1 MFKGMDLS
9 DVQVLSP
16 SRGHYHKN
24 YFSRENYFRPN
35 YRVNKGR
42 TFIDMEVIDYPEFGT
57 YFCPFENKDSDNRR
71 YFIKFS
77 DYSKDYPPPHHSVKL
92 SYELKNGNEIPI
104 NKSTYFLIYIFF
116 NEKKEWLRF
125 NIDLD
130 SIAQISLGENNMEE
144 NKNFSNGKKE
154 QTIYFYLKYS
164 PKIGHKSVNENDNGS
179 NENDYDNNSFD
190 DDGSKKSFK
199 NENSEEKNESFN
211 SSNNLD
217 SLKIKLNSPSDKEIE
232 SSKSISEFNVKI
244 NDNQNNNEKEKEEND
259 VNCDLNLQN
268 NLKSHEISK
277 RIRLFEKN
285 EKEENEKDYL
295 MNNIPYFEIEKC
307 KSDNC
312 ISQKLKLN
320 KEESQKE
327 KNMNNVI
334 DTDNNI
340 QNNKNQINGEKE
352 FYFNLFKTIL
362 QKYEYKNHNHH
373 ENGEDKKNNSEI
385 KENEKKD
392 KLFIPRNEIKHYDE
406 NGFARLD
413 SFLSKENEYLNFYLL
428 NLVMKIKVRFF
439 SIDDFSD
446 LFYDKLKLK
455 EKIVSN
461 TNFIIYEPDLPILNK
476 TQELL
481 VFYSETFYKNLVNLH
496 FSLQYSIFAFI
507 TTRKLNLFNNDFFNR
522 IMKAFS
528 KLTCEQQ
535 EIMSKALDQITTEA
549 QMNKDLRTL
558 IGARYIELK
567 EQNNLNS
574 PKAESNI
581 ISSNNSN
588 NNSSSKK
595 KNTDNGEVKDN
606 ISYMRSVEITPSI
619 IYYEVPKLERNN
631 QIIRKFKNYQEH
643 FIKISINDDDHNKIY
658 YASSRNFKLL
668 EIVQSLMMN
677 GIYIGTHKFNYL
689 TSSNSQAKQ
698 GSGWYFNLEHTKFEK
713 IDQVLEEMGDF
724 KNEHNKYKNASRRGQ
739 CASSTTPI
747 DFLEKENIIEIPDIK
762 SSNGKYIYTDGIG
775 TISFDL
781 ALKCV
786 DKVGNNKFSYCSAF
800 QIRLKGIKGVVAVDP
815 KLKDKDIICI
825 RPSMKKYES
834 ENNELG
840 IIKASGYS
848 TGYLNRQIIALL
860 SGLGVK
866 NSIFI
871 SMIKVSLKE
880 YQTILK
886 YIRNKNLDLCSYFR
900 ANKDVYNEVLSKC
913 FYFKALL
920 DYYLYKKPPRGL
932 INEPFIQKILLNCLS
947 LKIRELKSKGKIIDK
962 QSASLMGVI
971 DETGTLKHNEV
982 FVRIVK
988 PFSRKEEQ
996 DFILEGEVYVTKNPC
1011 LHPGDIKI
1019 LKAVNNEKVRS
1030 NLNHMINVVVF
1041 SSLEDENDKRPVQN
1055 QISGGDLDG
1064 DIYYVSWNKDIID
1077 GIVKRNVPPQEDPK
1091 YPSNNPINKCDDNNS
1106 GVMNGNNN
1114 NIILENTISMND
1126 VILSHINTMKNDLV
1140 PLISNL
1146 YLAHA
1151 DNDLVNGP
1159 FNDKCRMLS
1168 DLFMI
1173 AIDSKKNGKFIN
1185 QDILREK
1192 NLLLQTYPDFLETD
1206 SYNSYKSP
1214 GILGIL
1220 YRLCNEKEFLD
1231 EFDYYEYQNSYVM
1244 SYYLDIEL
1252 FDYKCLS
1259 YTHDML
1265 KLYIRYE
1272 SELKALMQKYNFSD
1286 EVSFFLNVDIRN
1298 TKNNKKIRDVP
1309 PFKEIEVLQKN
1320 YKNRIIET
1328 FGNYITKPIA
1338 CACYLVTY
1346 MNLHMEKGN
1355 PKLFKEN
1362 KEGRKFVEEWKE
1374 YYLYRVM
1381 GKSYDS
1387 FEAYK
1392 DRTKGFEISML
1403 KYKKIFSFPWIIKEI
1418 REVLFS
1424 IGGFYNDKNGYYMDK
1439 EEKKNFSNGYNKKYK
1454 GNNYRYNYMNK

>member
-1 MFKGMDLS
+1 MFKAMDLS

-16 SRGHYHKN
+16 SRGRYHKN
-24 YFSRENYFRPN
+24 YFQRENFPRPN

-42 TFIDMEVIDYPEFGT
+42 TFIDMEIVDYPEFGT
-57 YFCPFENKDSDNRR
+57 YFCPYENKDSDNRR
-71 YFIKFS
+71 FFIKFS
-77 DYSKDYPPPHHSVKL
+77 DYSKDYPPPHHSIKL
-92 SYELKNGNEIPI
+92 SYELKNGNEALR
-104 NKSTYFLIYIFF
+104 NKSMYFLIYIFF
-116 NEKKEWLRF
+116 NGNKEWLRF
-125 NIDLD
+125 NIDFD
-130 SIAQISLGENNMEE
+130 SISHISLADNNSEE
-144 NKNFSNGKKE
+144 NKKYLNKKRE

-164 PKIGHKSVNENDNGS
+164 PKIGHKSINENENG
-179 NENDYDNNSFD
+179 DYDNNSFD
-190 DDGSKKSFK
+190 DDESKKSFK
-199 NENSEEKNESFN
+199 NKNSEEGDKNNSFN

-217 SLKIKLNSPSDKEIE
+217 SSEIKLNSPESPLEKKIE
-232 SSKSISEFNVKI
+232 SNNNISEFNIKMNESQNENQENNCDSDLKIQKNLRSEEIPNKI
-244 NDNQNNNEKEKEEND
+244 NLFKKKEEEKEKD
-259 VNCDLNLQN
+259 SSIN
-268 NLKSHEISK
+268 NLS
-277 RIRLFEKN
+277 N
-285 EKEENEKDYL
+285 
-295 MNNIPYFEIEKC
+295 FEIEIN
-307 KSDNC
+307 KSKSNNC
-312 ISQKLKLN
+312 ITKKLN
-320 KEESQKE
+320 LDDENKENSTE
-327 KNMNNVI
+327 KNDINVEKSK
-334 DTDNNI
+334 DE
-340 QNNKNQINGEKE
+340 INGEKK
-352 FYFNLFKTIL
+352 FYFNLFKTVL
-362 QKYEYKNHNHH
+362 KKYEYKNHNHH
-373 ENGEDKKNNSEI
+373 ENDEHSINNKKN
-385 KENEKKD
+385 KKNEKNENIEENDESDNKD
-392 KLFIPRNEIKHYDE
+392 KMFIPRNEIKHYE
-406 NGFARLD
+406 EKGFVRLD
-413 SFLSKENEYLNFYLL
+413 SFLSKENEFLNFYLL
-428 NLVMKIKVRFF
+428 NLVMKIKVRF
-439 SIDDFSD
+439 STIDEFTD

-455 EKIVSN
+455 EKVVINS
-461 TNFIIYEPDLPILNK
+461 TLFIYEPDPPILNK
-476 TQELL
+476 SKELL
-481 VFYSETFYKNLVNLH
+481 SLYNESFYTYLVNLH
-496 FSLQYSIFAFI
+496 FTLQYSIFAFI
-507 TTRKLNLFNNDFFNR
+507 TTRKINIFNYGFFNK
-522 IMKAFS
+522 IMKGFS
-528 KLTCEQQ
+528 ILNCEEQ

-549 QMNKDLRTL
+549 QIISDLGTL
-558 IGARYIELK
+558 IGCRYNELK
-567 EQNNLNS
+567 EQHNSMNNS
-574 PKAESNI
+574 IA
-581 ISSNNSN
+581 SNNSN
-588 NNSSSKK
+588 SSKK
-595 KNTDNGEVKDN
+595 NIESSEIKEN

-643 FIKISINDDDHNKIY
+643 FIKISINDEDHNKIY
-658 YASSRNFKLL
+658 FASSRNFKLL

-698 GSGWYFNLEHTKFEK
+698 GSGWYFNLEFTKFEK

-747 DFLEKENIIEIPDIK
+747 NFLEKENIIEIPDIK

-775 TISFDL
+775 TISIDL

-786 DKVGNNKFSYCSAF
+786 EKVGNNKFSYCSAF

-815 KLKDKDIICI
+815 KLGNKDIICI

-913 FYFKALL
+913 FYFKSLV

-932 INEPFIQKILLNCLS
+932 TNEPFIQKILLNCLS

-982 FVRIVK
+982 FVRIIK

-996 DFILEGEVYVTKNPC
+996 DFVLEGEVYITKNPC

-1019 LKAVNNEKVRS
+1019 LKAVNNEKIYN
-1030 NLNHMINVVVF
+1030 NLCHMINVVVF
-1041 SSLEDENDKRPVQN
+1041 SALEDENDKRPIQN

-1077 GIVKRNVPPQEDPK
+1077 GIIKRNVAPQEDPK
-1091 YPSNNPINKCDDNNS
+1091 YPLNNPINRPEENIT
-1106 GVMNGNNN
+1106 GIINGNSNS
-1114 NIILENTISMND
+1114 NIILEKTISMND

-1151 DNDLVNGP
+1151 DNDLVHGP
-1159 FNDKCRMLS
+1159 FNEKCRMLS
-1168 DLFMI
+1168 DLFII
-1173 AIDSKKNGKFIN
+1173 AIDSQKNGKFIS

-1192 NLLLQTYPDFLETD
+1192 NLLLQIYPDFLETD

-1220 YRLCNEKEFLD
+1220 YRLCNEKEFLN
-1231 EFDYYEYQNSYVM
+1231 EFDYYEYQNSFLM

-1252 FDYKCLS
+1252 FDYKCLP
-1259 YTHDML
+1259 YTHEML
-1265 KLYIRYE
+1265 KIYIKYE

-1298 TKNNKKIRDVP
+1298 TKNNKKIREVP
-1309 PFKEIEVLQKN
+1309 PFKEIELLQKR
-1320 YKNRIIET
+1320 YKNKIIDV
-1328 FGNYITKPIA
+1328 FGKEITKPIA

-1355 PKLFKEN
+1355 PMLFRDN

-1381 GKSYDS
+1381 GKGYDT
-1387 FEAYK
+1387 FDLYK
-1392 DRTKGFEISML
+1392 EKTKGFELSML
-1403 KYKKIFSFPWIIKEI
+1403 KNKKIFSFPWIIKEI

-1424 IGGFYNDKNGYYMDK
+1424 IGGYSNEKNGYYMEK
-1439 EEKKNFSNGYNKKYK
+1439 EEKKNFNNGYNKKYK